1 MQPNTI
7 QLAIIEAI
15 YLFFILNRMQK
26 LKEKGNISSNEI
38 LNAFSSVFVEI
49 KDLQEN
55 HGERLGKVEID
66 LKNSYKKINK
76 YLKANSKHML
86 TQSEHTARIEDKH
99 DQTIG
104 ALISLNGSILD
115 TNKQIVEIAAKTS
128 NYDKLETA
136 VMTMENK
143 KAYSGGFIKAFVVA
157 SLWLVPIISL
167 MIVAYDKMRG
177 IWKIIIQ

>member
-1 MQPNTI
+1 
-7 QLAIIEAI
+7 
-15 YLFFILNRMQK
+15 
-26 LKEKGNISSNEI
+26 
-38 LNAFSSVFVEI
+38 
-49 KDLQEN
+49 
-55 HGERLGKVEID
+55 
-66 LKNSYKKINK
+66 
-76 YLKANSKHML
+76 ML